1 MAYFTDNKIINDNS
15 GRSTTNWSTKRNNY
29 ERLRHRPHISNTSNS
44 RGEGIVKYYS
54 SLDADIL
61 FGGVFIDEVTNLN
74 FSIQQNTMPI
84 FGYNSYTFDDIAVGS
99 RLVQGQFAI
108 NFTEA
113 NYLSRVQSVMTA
125 VSRQMYGDDV
135 PNTSNFSDTD
145 RKIRNTPIW
154 DKGFDIVIGYGE
166 RNKSSASEY
175 EQVMILSCCQLT
187 GCSQQ
192 LDYNGEPIL
201 EAYTFIARDIKY
213 VTKQQY
219 DIIYGDLS
227 TQVEQE
233 EPLVSFLI
241 DVDINLTEDTGKIL
255 VENNSDIY
263 FDSGSIIVMGV
274 DETVFNTEIELKA
287 TNQSMMAKLTA
298 EQKNAISK
306 YCNEQEMNKVTT
318 QLKFTGTKNGESVKQ
333 DTVTVAKITI

>member
-15 GRSTTNWSTKRNNY
+15 GRGTTKWSTKRNNY

-44 RGEGIVKYYS
+44 RGKGYVKYYS

-74 FSIQQNTMPI
+74 FAVQQNVMPI
-84 FGYNSYTFDDIAVGS
+84 FGYNSYTFDDLAVGS

-113 NYLSRVQSVMTA
+113 NYLSRIQSVMTA
-125 VSRQMYGDDV
+125 VSRQMYGDDT
-135 PNTSNFSDTD
+135 PNVSHFSDAD
-145 RKIRNTPIW
+145 RKRRNTPIW

-175 EQVMILSCCQLT
+175 EQVMILNCCQLT

-201 EAYTFIARDIKY
+201 ETYTFIARDIKY
-213 VTKQQY
+213 VSKQEY

-227 TQVEQE
+227 TKIEQE
-233 EPLVSFLI
+233 EPLIQFLL
-241 DVDINLTEDTGKIL
+241 DVNIELTGNTGKIL

-274 DETVFNTEIELKA
+274 NETVFNTEIELKA
-287 TNQSMMAKLTA
+287 TNQSMMAELTA

-306 YCNEQEMNKVTT
+306 YCNEQEMSKVTT
-318 QLKFTGTKNGESVKQ
+318 QLKFTGTRNGEDISQ
-333 DTVTVAKITI
+333 DIVAVAKITI